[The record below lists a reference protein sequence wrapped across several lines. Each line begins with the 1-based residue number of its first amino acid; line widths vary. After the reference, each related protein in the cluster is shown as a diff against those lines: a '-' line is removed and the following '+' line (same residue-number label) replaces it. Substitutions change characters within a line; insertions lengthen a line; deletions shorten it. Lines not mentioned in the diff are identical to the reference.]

1 MNIKKVMQKLD
12 DYFDLSKKKQKEK
25 REKLLQIIA
34 RLEQKRSELK
44 AVMVMESEK
53 DETSE
58 EFYNLDKELIVIKK
72 LLKKAKQH
80 NPPEEE
86 I

>member
-1 MNIKKVMQKLD
+1 MQKLD

-34 RLEQKRSELK
+34 RLEQKKSEIK

-58 EFYNLDKELIVIKK
+58 EFYNLDKELIVINK

>member
-1 MNIKKVMQKLD
+1 MQKLD
-12 DYFDLSKKKQKEK
+12 EYFDLSKKKQKEK

-34 RLEQKRSELK
+34 RLEQKKSEIK

>member
-1 MNIKKVMQKLD
+1 MNMNIKKVMQKLD
-12 DYFDLSKKKQKEK
+12 EYFDLSKKKQKEK

-53 DETSE
+53 DETS
-58 EFYNLDKELIVIKK
+58 
-72 LLKKAKQH
+72 
-80 NPPEEE
+80 
-86 I
+86 

>member
-1 MNIKKVMQKLD
+1 MLFVKYN
-12 DYFDLSKKKQKEK
+12 
-25 REKLLQIIA
+25 EKLLQIIA